1 MTQPGRR
8 QEEIREK
15 AAEWHVRIDSDAM
28 DWDGFAAWLDAD
40 PAHRAAYDAVA
51 LLDAEIVADRE
62 AIRATR
68 PANDATDAIGH
79 GAAATFRPR
88 RVRWWA
94 GGGLAAAAG
103 LAVLATPHVRFPST
117 AAAVV
122 YRTGPVETRAIGLR
136 DGSRIVIDRNSELAL
151 RDGDS
156 PEVEMRGGSA
166 YFDIRHDPARAMVI
180 RAGDYEVRDIGTR
193 FDVIRTPDHL
203 AVAVAEGRV
212 TVAEPGQEGLLVG
225 GGQRVDI
232 AGPGKEATIRR
243 QDADDVASWRD
254 GRLVYDNA
262 PLALVAV
269 DLSRYAGRAV
279 SVDPAVAGLRVSGVL
294 TIGDGSRLV
303 GQIEALLPV
312 KATVEDHRIRL
323 VGNL

>member
-1 MTQPGRR
+1 MTQPGEG
-8 QEEIREK
+8 QGQIREK

-40 PAHRAAYDAVA
+40 PAHRAAYDAIA
-51 LLDAEIVADRE
+51 LLDAEIVAGRD
-62 AIRATR
+62 AIRAAQ
-68 PANDATDAIGH
+68 PANDSAAGIVEAT
-79 GAAATFRPR
+79 AAVRGSGKA
-88 RVRWWA
+88 RWWA

-103 LAVLATPHVRFPST
+103 LAVLAMPHARFPS
-117 AAAVV
+117 AASPVV
-122 YRTGPVETRAIGLR
+122 YRTGPGETRAIGLH
-136 DGSRIVIDRNSELAL
+136 DGSRIIIDRNSELAL

-166 YFDIRHDPARAMVI
+166 YFDVRHDPGRVMVI

-193 FDVIRTPDHL
+193 FDVVRTPDHL
-203 AVAVAEGRV
+203 AVAVAEGQV
-212 TVAEPGQEGLLVG
+212 TVAQPGQEGLRLG

-323 VGNL
+323 VGTL

>member
-1 MTQPGRR
+1 MTPEER
-8 QEEIREK
+8 QGQIREK

-28 DWDGFAAWLDAD
+28 DWEGFAAWLDAD
-40 PAHRAAYDAVA
+40 PAHRATYDGVA
-51 LLDAEIVADRE
+51 LLDDEIVAGRE
-62 AIRATR
+62 AIRAAQ
-68 PANDATDAIGH
+68 PANDVAAIERTDTPPGSH
-79 GAAATFRPR
+79 R
-88 RVRWWA
+88 RRWWA
-94 GGGLAAAAG
+94 GGGLVAAAG
-103 LAVLATPHVRFPST
+103 LAILAMPQLRLPST

-122 YRTGPVETRAIGLR
+122 YRTGPGETRSIGLR
-136 DGSRIVIDRNSELAL
+136 GGSRIVIDRNSELAL
-151 RDGDS
+151 RDGDT
-156 PEVEMRGGSA
+156 PEVDMRGGSA
-166 YFDIRHDPARAMVI
+166 YFDIRHEPGRAMVI
-180 RAGDYEVRDIGTR
+180 RAGEYEVRDIGTR
-193 FDVIRTPDHL
+193 FDLVRTPDHL
-203 AVAVAEGRV
+203 AVAVADGQV
-212 TVAEPGQEGLLVG
+212 TIAEPGREGLLLS

-232 AGPGKEATIRR
+232 AGRGGEATIRR
-243 QDADDVASWRD
+243 QDAGDVASWRD

-323 VGNL
+323 VGTL

>member
-1 MTQPGRR
+1 MTQPG
-8 QEEIREK
+8 EGHGIREE

-40 PAHRAAYDAVA
+40 PAHRAAYDAIA
-51 LLDAEIVADRE
+51 LLDAEIVAARD
-62 AIRATR
+62 AIRAAQ
-68 PANDATDAIGH
+68 PANDVAD
-79 GAAATFRPR
+79 AAADAAAPPR
-88 RVRWWA
+88 TRKVRWWA
-94 GGGLAAAAG
+94 GGGLAVAAG
-103 LAVLATPHVRFPST
+103 LAVVVVPQLRLPSP
-117 AAAVV
+117 AAALV
-122 YRTGPVETRAIGLR
+122 YRTGPGETRAIGLR
-136 DGSRIVIDRNSELAL
+136 DGSRIVVDRNSELAL
-151 RDGDS
+151 RDGAS
-156 PEVEMRGGSA
+156 PEVEMRSGSA
-166 YFDIRHDPARAMVI
+166 YFDIRHDPGRAMVI

-193 FDVIRTPDHL
+193 FDVVRAPGHL
-203 AVAVAEGRV
+203 AVAVAEGQV
-212 TVAEPGQEGLLVG
+212 TIAEPGREGLTLA

-232 AGPGKEATIRR
+232 AGPGGQATIRR
-243 QDADDVASWRD
+243 QDAADVASWRD

-323 VGNL
+323 VGTL